1 MDRTVIHIIF
11 HFFVPF
17 AVAKTV
23 WQEKWT
29 IPFLIM
35 AFTIL
40 VDLDHLFADPFF
52 DPNRCSIGT
61 HPLHSLPAIFS
72 YLTCLVSRYLR
83 IAAIGLLI
91 HMASDGIDCLFL
103 F

>member
-1 MDRTVIHIIF
+1 MDRKVIHIIF

-35 AFTIL
+35 ALKFL
-40 VDLDHLFADPFF
+40 VD
-52 DPNRCSIGT
+52 
-61 HPLHSLPAIFS
+61 
-72 YLTCLVSRYLR
+72 
-83 IAAIGLLI
+83 
-91 HMASDGIDCLFL
+91 
-103 F
+103 